1 MGDENDEP
9 NLERESEDV
18 ATKTPKKKQI
28 NTPLSK
34 FEESPV
40 FNYLNNLSP
49 IVGVRSVHITQ
60 TINSLNFASL
70 PSVFTSPHVSTV
82 KDSKFLKRHRLPDPS
97 KLEFTSENLNEVC
110 KQQKVI
116 GIDDDSSELQ
126 NFGPVSAVAEP
137 PYFPNELSKTLTY
150 KSVNRDSELAVYSA
164 KDTKSIPDLTGSS
177 SALGPPVHIDSR
189 ICQIGSEI
197 NLEGVSHFGE
207 EKEVSG
213 CDWENLLD
221 DEGNLLIFESPID
234 SKSLNDPSQKLFE
247 PEMSCGTSLLNGL
260 HKSIATQEVDTCQL
274 SETDDLSFQHKESN
288 MNEIAENRDLL
299 VSLSNCE
306 AGDTNEI
313 VDAELPSNMHR
324 GLRRR
329 CLVFEM
335 AGSRRKP
342 LTDISNVGPTMLSHP
357 YDNPI
362 KPKHD
367 IPRCNLSGIGLHL
380 NALASTS
387 VNHNVT
393 KSEALTTDRQQ
404 LSLFSS
410 GVCLDSSYR
419 QEQPKES
426 LVASSSEI
434 NMLPAGED
442 MSLVED
448 AGQAS
453 EDVVNEALDH
463 NSPKKKR
470 HKLECGAEGEA
481 CKRCKCKKSKCLKLY
496 CECFAAGVYC
506 IEPCACHECF
516 NKPIHE
522 DVVLAARAQIESRN
536 PLAFAPKVI
545 RSSESMIEIREE
557 SGKTPASARHKR
569 GCNCKKSGCTKKYCE
584 CYQGGVGCSVN
595 CRCEQCKNAFGRK
608 HGSTPIGMVVELEKD
623 IEGEACKSVIDRSIH
638 MITVQN
644 GAEQNSKFALP
655 ETPLLSDS
663 MRPPRSTF
671 QAAGSSS
678 QELGKP
684 NPSQAKFGK
693 HIAAQKDEMSEILQ
707 PPIGDVESVSPNS
720 KRVSP
725 TQGKTGCTPGLRGSR
740 KLILQSIPSFP
751 SLTPKH

>member
-1 MGDENDEP
+1 MGDDDDGSI
-9 NLERESEDV
+9 LERESKDV
-18 ATKTPKKKQI
+18 AMDTPQRKQT

-34 FEESPV
+34 LEESPV

-82 KDSKFLKRHRLPDPS
+82 KDSKFLRRHQLPDPS
-97 KLEFTSENLNEVC
+97 KLEFSSENVNKVG
-110 KQQKVI
+110 KQQEVL
-116 GIDDDSSELQ
+116 GIAEDSSELR
-126 NFGPVSAVAEP
+126 NFGPVSAAAEP
-137 PYFPNELSKTLTY
+137 PYLPNELPRTVTY
-150 KSVNRDSELAVYSA
+150 ESVNRDSDLAVYSVME
-164 KDTKSIPDLTGSS
+164 TKCGPELTGLS
-177 SALGPPVHIDSR
+177 SALGPSVHIDSR

-197 NLEGVSHFGE
+197 NVEGVSHFDE

-213 CDWENLLD
+213 CDWENLLS
-221 DEGNLLIFESPID
+221 DEGNLSIFESPID
-234 SKSLNDPSQKLFE
+234 SESLKDPSQKLLE
-247 PEMSCGTSLLNGL
+247 PGMSCCTSVLHDL
-260 HKSIATQEVDTCQL
+260 HKSIATQAVNPCQL
-274 SETDDLSFQHKESN
+274 SETDHLSFQRKESN
-288 MNEIAENRDLL
+288 MNEIAENGDLL
-299 VSLSNCE
+299 VSLSNCV

-313 VDAELPSNMHR
+313 VDAELASNMHR

-342 LTDISNVGPTMLSHP
+342 LTDISNVGPSMLSHP
-357 YDNPI
+357 HYNPK

-367 IPRCNLSGIGLHL
+367 IPGCNLSGIGLHL

-387 VNHNVT
+387 VNHEVA
-393 KSEALTTDRQQ
+393 KSEALTTDRQ
-404 LSLFSS
+404 
-410 GVCLDSSYR
+410 
-419 QEQPKES
+419 PI
-426 LVASSSEI
+426 SSSDI
-434 NMLPAGED
+434 DMLPAGED

-448 AGQAS
+448 AGQAL

-470 HKLECGAEGEA
+470 HKLESGEGEA

-506 IEPCACHECF
+506 IEPCACHGCF

-522 DVVLAARAQIESRN
+522 DVVLAARTQIESRN

-545 RSSESMIEIREE
+545 RSSESVIEIREE

-595 CRCEQCKNAFGRK
+595 CRCEQCKNAFGSK
-608 HGSTPIGMVVELEKD
+608 HGYTPIGMVVELEKD
-623 IEGEACKSVIDRSIH
+623 IEGEACKSVIDRSLHI
-638 MITVQN
+638 ITVQN
-644 GAEQNSKFALP
+644 GAEQNTKFALP
-655 ETPLLSDS
+655 ETPLLSDRQLIELPLSTNS

-678 QELGKP
+678 QEFKKR
-684 NPSQAKFGK
+684 NPSHAKFEK
-693 HIAAQKDEMSEILQ
+693 NITAREDEMSEILQ
-707 PPIGDVESVSPNS
+707 PSIGNVKSVSPNS

-725 TQGKTGCTPGLRGSR
+725 THGNTGFAPGLRGSR